1 MKLKFILLLA
11 AMFAGACNEA
21 YAQIDKAHAVKY
33 HLAQKLLTGH
43 YSDVQKELIL
53 EAINHPDKSLEGR
66 AQAIFNKAQLIDVFY
81 KIEDDMKDFVG
92 VYNLA
97 DKSAK
102 SDLIKT
108 WTPERKTNLW
118 KANFAFAIA
127 TKDLNPQQ
135 QEYLMQLSSALPQMM
150 VGKTFGSATIED
162 SLYVPREVALA
173 WEQKGVELFP
183 RDLGRGIFATIGNAV
198 CPTAT
203 ASKKP
208 VQGDC
213 VCTTNSGNW
222 SCSDSCASGGG
233 CTKTDGGCG
242 FLWLWDC
249 NGSCSQSYEW
259 IQ

>member
-11 AMFAGACNEA
+11 ALFAGACNEA
-21 YAQIDKAHAVKY
+21 YAQIDKAHAVKF

-66 AQAIFNKAQLIDVFY
+66 AEAIFNKAQLIDVFY
-81 KIEDDMKDFVG
+81 KIEDDAKDFTG
-92 VYNLA
+92 VFNLA

-108 WTPERKTNLW
+108 WTPERRVNLW

-135 QEYLMQLSSALPQMM
+135 QEYLMQLSSALPL
-150 VGKTFGSATIED
+150 T
-162 SLYVPREVALA
+162 RENAQA
-173 WEQKGVELFP
+173 WEDKAVALFP
-183 RDLGRGIFATIGNAV
+183 RDLGRGIFATVGNAV
-198 CPTAT
+198 CPTAQ
-203 ASKKP
+203 AGKKP
-208 VQGDC
+208 VLGDC

-222 SCSDSCASGGG
+222 SCSDSCAGGGG
-233 CTKTDGGCG
+233 CSRTDGGCG

-249 NGSCSQSYEW
+249 NGSCSQGYEW